1 MKFQKASSGKMPVD
15 CYLTVLVRYK
25 GGFYPGWQVFAS
37 ASSILTLVTWCGTSA
52 ISSLGIPLLR
62 PWKKWLLFTTD
73 LAAIASWKEKGRR
86 RQGAFVLEETVQH
99 RFKTL
104 NGKEQKG
111 GETSLVISL
120 EKLEYLVGLMYSVD
134 LSKQTWGSNI

>member
-1 MKFQKASSGKMPVD
+1 
-15 CYLTVLVRYK
+15 
-25 GGFYPGWQVFAS
+25 
-37 ASSILTLVTWCGTSA
+37 LVTWCGTSA

-73 LAAIASWKEKGRR
+73 LAAIASWKEQGRR

-104 NGKEQKG
+104 NRKEQKG

-134 LSKQTWGSNI
+134 LFI